1 MMICHKTSVMRQRW
15 DDRRQWSGR
24 ACPVMVWPDHRA
36 VRGKPNWH
44 ACSATRN
51 RLAAFADRP
60 SRLPPPLSAV
70 LSGEF
75 SAARFVAAGNRRG
88 FRLCYPDR
96 PSLSQLFC
104 RRRDRSWRQDR
115 ARTRAR
121 DQFRQRFAARVPWC
135 SADRRRPVLGE
146 VGSWLSSE
154 ILHGNAEHTGCAR
167 PGGGSDPPIDRVIA
181 QNRSLYR

>member
-121 DQFRQRFAARVPWC
+121 DQFRQRFAARVPGVRPIV
-135 SADRRRPVLGE
+135 ADRFLAKWDPGYHPKFYTVMRNTLAAHDRGADLTP
-146 VGSWLSSE
+146 LS
-154 ILHGNAEHTGCAR
+154 TG
-167 PGGGSDPPIDRVIA
+167 
-181 QNRSLYR
+181 